1 MYFPAPTLATV
12 ASDSAKYGANAARNV
27 SAWAPASGCV
37 PNTMRMTG
45 SARYSATVQPDRK

>member
-27 SAWAPASGCV
+27 SAWAPASGCM
-37 PNTMRMTG
+37 PNTMRITG